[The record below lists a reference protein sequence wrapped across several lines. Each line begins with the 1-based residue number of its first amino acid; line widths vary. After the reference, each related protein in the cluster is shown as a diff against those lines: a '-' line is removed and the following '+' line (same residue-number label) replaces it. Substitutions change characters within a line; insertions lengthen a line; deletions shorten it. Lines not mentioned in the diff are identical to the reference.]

1 MVEHLRVCDHGGF
14 FAARVDTHRAVA
26 GMFTRIYRVA
36 KFQCPH
42 CGQIIPAPSEPIAD
56 AAPALS
62 QIIVQHQCPELEK
75 AIPIRF
81 NIASVHASEALK
93 PEILSRAKAAGP
105 A

>member
-1 MVEHLRVCDHGGF
+1 
-14 FAARVDTHRAVA
+14 
-26 GMFTRIYRVA
+26 MFTRIYRVS

-42 CGQIIPAPSEPIAD
+42 CGQIIPAPSEPITD
-56 AAPALS
+56 AALALS

-81 NIASVHASEALK
+81 NIASVHESEAVK
-93 PEILSRAKAAGP
+93 PEIPARATAAGP